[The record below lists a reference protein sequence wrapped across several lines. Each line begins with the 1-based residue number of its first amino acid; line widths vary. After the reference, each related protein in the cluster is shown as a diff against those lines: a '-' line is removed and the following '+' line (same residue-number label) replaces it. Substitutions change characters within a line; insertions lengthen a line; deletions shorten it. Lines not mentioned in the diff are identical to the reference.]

1 VHYFIKEVLAVKRR
15 IDSKVLLRV
24 VVVPK
29 HLVLR
34 AMSLKKIRKYI
45 EALSNVQIMVNWD
58 IGKTATN
65 ILSMEQRKSKK
76 PLYYLYIVC
85 FYFNQ
90 LKCLSV
96 LQILVERENQGR
108 TPLRVGFQ
116 LKFQHRIGTSTQMKM
131 CSQ

>member
-1 VHYFIKEVLAVKRR
+1 VLATKRR

-24 VVVPK
+24 VVVLK

-34 AMSLKKIRKYI
+34 ATSLKKIRKYI
-45 EALSNVQIMVNWD
+45 EALSNVQIVVNWD
-58 IGKTATN
+58 IGKAATN
-65 ILSMEQRKSKK
+65 VLSMEQRKCKK

-96 LQILVERENQGR
+96 LQMLAEREN
-108 TPLRVGFQ
+108 
-116 LKFQHRIGTSTQMKM
+116 
-131 CSQ
+131 